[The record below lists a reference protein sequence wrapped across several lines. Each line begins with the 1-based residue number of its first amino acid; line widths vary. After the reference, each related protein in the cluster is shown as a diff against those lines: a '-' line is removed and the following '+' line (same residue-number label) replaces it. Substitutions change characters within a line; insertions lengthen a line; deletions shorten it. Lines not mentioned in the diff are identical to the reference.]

1 MNTKKTTI
9 LASLLILGGMSTA
22 GCATESRAPFHMY
35 NSPLLEGEAQSRFP
49 KSRAY
54 DPLEVGD
61 HPAPQ
66 QMYASNGATNQGAPP
81 AETDKDAAQADDS
94 KNESAQRQKGSAP
107 PPTLSSTRS
116 SDESSGTGSAKA
128 ASKDEND
135 RSAGSGETQVEGR
148 QEPAM
153 AAQFAWEMYK
163 LNGMTFS
170 TEARSQ
176 ITQLFRECK
185 EKGEISHSS
194 KPEVGDLVFFHNTG
208 DFNDDGRNNDWY
220 THVALVES
228 LDGSTVSLL
237 GYRGG
242 EVQRFHMNLESPNAS
257 KDRRGNVANSQLRR
271 RSDQDPPFTQY
282 MAGQLFAGSCSALG
296 ERNELVVVDNW
307 KPGMNLER

>member
-1 MNTKKTTI
+1 MHTKNTTI
-9 LASLLILGGMSTA
+9 IASLLILGGLSAT

-66 QMYASNGATNQGAPP
+66 QMYASNEASNQGGPP
-81 AETDKDAAQADDS
+81 NQQTDDAARADGTDDQTS
-94 KNESAQRQKGSAP
+94 QEKQGSAP

-116 SDESSGTGSAKA
+116 EAEPSGTGSATS
-128 ASKDEND
+128 ASREQNT
-135 RSAGSGETQVEGR
+135 RSAGSGDTHVHGR
-148 QEPAM
+148 QEPSL

-163 LNGMTFS
+163 LNDVTFS
-170 TEARSQ
+170 AEARTQ

-185 EKGEISHSS
+185 EQGAISHSS

-208 DFNDDGRNNDWY
+208 DFNRDGRNNDWY

-237 GYRGG
+237 GYHG
-242 EVQRFHMNLESPNAS
+242 EKVQRFHMDLESPNAT
-257 KDRRGNVANSQLRR
+257 KDRHGNVANSQLRR
-271 RSDQDPPFTQY
+271 RRDQDPPFTQY
-282 MAGQLFAGSCSALG
+282 LAGQLFAGSCSALG
-296 ERNELVVVDNW
+296 DQNELVVVDNW
-307 KPGMNLER
+307 RPGMDLER